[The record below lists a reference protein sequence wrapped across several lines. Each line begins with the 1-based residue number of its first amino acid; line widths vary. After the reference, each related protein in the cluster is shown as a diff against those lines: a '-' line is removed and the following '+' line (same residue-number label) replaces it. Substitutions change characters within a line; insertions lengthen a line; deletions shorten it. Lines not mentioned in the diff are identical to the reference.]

1 MWIRRNVAEACDRFR
16 GSKNSLNLIGG
27 AHRHVYS
34 YKRGKQTYILKL
46 YPVASK
52 DPLLIETELKWMQ
65 FLQKHQIPTPRP
77 IQSRN
82 NKYIETITMAPLP
95 FFAVSF
101 QHVEGR
107 KIKLDAKGNHEQL
120 FRNFGKLMGK
130 IHHLSQ
136 KFPID
141 KLPLDEWNEGE
152 LYHRD
157 FSYVEQGLLKKWE
170 ILYEKIDR
178 LPKSKETYGLI
189 LNDLHL
195 DNCLLTKQQHFILY
209 DFSKIK
215 KHWYT
220 YDIAIALHYL
230 HSELKT
236 SRKELFTNYLLSF
249 IEGYLQ
255 ENQLA
260 EGSHEQIE
268 FFMTFRDLF
277 KEIERWV
284 Y

>member
-1 MWIRRNVAEACDRFR
+1 MWIQRNVAEACERFR
-16 GSKNSLNLIGG
+16 GDKETLTLIGG
-27 AHRHVYS
+27 VHRHVYS
-34 YKRGKQTYILKL
+34 YKLGEQTYILKL

-65 FLQKHQIPTPRP
+65 FLQENQVPTPKP
-77 IQSRN
+77 IKSRN
-82 NKYIETITMAPLP
+82 DKYIELVTLAPIP

-101 QHVEGR
+101 QQVEGN
-107 KIKLDAKGNHEQL
+107 KIQLDQVSNHEQL
-120 FRNFGKLMGK
+120 FREFGKLMGK

-141 KLPLDEWNEGE
+141 QLPLDEWNEGE

-170 ILYEKIDR
+170 IFFEKINEMPR
-178 LPKSKETYGLI
+178 SKQSYGLI

-195 DNCLLTKQQHFILY
+195 DNCLLTKQQQFILY

-230 HSELKT
+230 HSELET
-236 SRKELFTNYLLSF
+236 SREELFTNYLLSF

-255 ENQLA
+255 ENQLE

-268 FFMTFRDLF
+268 FFMHFRELF
-277 KEIERWV
+277 KEIECWV